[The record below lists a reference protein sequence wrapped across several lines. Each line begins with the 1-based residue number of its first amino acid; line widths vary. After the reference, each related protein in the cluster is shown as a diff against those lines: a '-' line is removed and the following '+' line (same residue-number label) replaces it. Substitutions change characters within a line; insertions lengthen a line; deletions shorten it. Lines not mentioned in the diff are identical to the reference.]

1 MVADFIGIPMMVYFI
16 LLFHIIFFS
25 SNILI
30 PIHDYSVFV
39 LESKETERTREHV
52 VLTAAY
58 VEGVVL
64 VQRPPSKVWGHQL
77 KAMHQSSPPLPLD
90 GPGARLVLVTDRN

>member
-1 MVADFIGIPMMVYFI
+1 MVADFTGLSVMVYFI
-16 LLFHIIFFS
+16 LLFHIVFFY

-30 PIHDYSVFV
+30 PFHDSAFV
-39 LESKETERTREHV
+39 LESREAEKTHEHA

-64 VQRPPSKVWGHQL
+64 VQRPPSKV
-77 KAMHQSSPPLPLD
+77 
-90 GPGARLVLVTDRN
+90 